1 MVGLATS
8 VITATNINRQ
18 TSLIALDRADCQESL
33 AAFIRLAWHSV
44 EPAQPYVHGWHI
56 DAICEHLEAI
66 TYRRDYNRL
75 LINIPPGTMKSLA
88 VSVFWPAWEWGPC
101 GMPHLRYVCASHS
114 LDKIGTRDS
123 NRMRRLISS
132 DWYRERWPGVVLT
145 RDQNQ
150 KTQFENTATG
160 FRVAVAPGSMTG
172 LRGDRVIID
181 DPHSVE
187 SAGSQAQR
195 DSTVEWFRE
204 AVPTRL
210 NNPNSSA
217 ILVIMQRLHEDDVS
231 GVILEQDL
239 GYDHL
244 MLPMRYDPLRA
255 APTEIGYE
263 DPRTEPGELLFP
275 ERFPEEV
282 VDRLEATMGP
292 FATAGQFQQSP
303 EPRGGGVIK
312 REWWQPW
319 DAAAY
324 PPMDYVLASIDT
336 AYTTKTENDYS
347 AMVVLGVFSGAKA
360 QYATNWQAPGGRLM
374 AHEAAAAMFDTATEV
389 RTRTILGGGDLPRV
403 MLMFAW
409 AQRLELHDLVAEVAK
424 TCRSLKVD
432 NLLIENKASGHSV
445 AQEVRRLYSHEG
457 WGVQL
462 IDPGHLDKL
471 ARLYAVQHLF
481 AEGMIHAP
489 DRDWAEQVIQQTSVF
504 PKGKHDDLVDA
515 LSMGVAQLRK
525 IGLMTRAPEWAAE
538 AQAGM
543 NHHGAAPPPIY
554 PV

>member
-1 MVGLATS
+1 MRHAPNRRAPDPVYRLAHR
-8 VITATNINRQ
+8 VPVDAITATNINRQ

-33 AAFIRLAWHSV
+33 AAFIRLAWHLV
-44 EPAQPYVHGWHI
+44 EPGQPYVHGWHI

-132 DWYRERWPGVVLT
+132 DWYRERWPAVVLT

-160 FRVAVAPGSMTG
+160 FRVAVAAGSITG
-172 LRGDRVIID
+172 SRGDRVIID

-210 NNPNSSA
+210 NNPDSSA
-217 ILVIMQRLHEDDVS
+217 IVVVMQRLHEDDVS
-231 GVILEQDL
+231 GVILEQGL

-244 MLPMRYDPLRA
+244 MLPMRYAPLRA

-282 VDRLEATMGP
+282 VDRDE
-292 FATAGQFQQSP
+292 
-303 EPRGGGVIK
+303 
-312 REWWQPW
+312 
-319 DAAAY
+319 
-324 PPMDYVLASIDT
+324 
-336 AYTTKTENDYS
+336 
-347 AMVVLGVFSGAKA
+347 
-360 QYATNWQAPGGRLM
+360 
-374 AHEAAAAMFDTATEV
+374 
-389 RTRTILGGGDLPRV
+389 
-403 MLMFAW
+403 
-409 AQRLELHDLVAEVAK
+409 
-424 TCRSLKVD
+424 KV
-432 NLLIENKASGHSV
+432 
-445 AQEVRRLYSHEG
+445 
-457 WGVQL
+457 
-462 IDPGHLDKL
+462 
-471 ARLYAVQHLF
+471 
-481 AEGMIHAP
+481 
-489 DRDWAEQVIQQTSVF
+489 
-504 PKGKHDDLVDA
+504 
-515 LSMGVAQLRK
+515 MGV
-525 IGLMTRAPEWAAE
+525 
-538 AQAGM
+538 
-543 NHHGAAPPPIY
+543 
-554 PV
+554 